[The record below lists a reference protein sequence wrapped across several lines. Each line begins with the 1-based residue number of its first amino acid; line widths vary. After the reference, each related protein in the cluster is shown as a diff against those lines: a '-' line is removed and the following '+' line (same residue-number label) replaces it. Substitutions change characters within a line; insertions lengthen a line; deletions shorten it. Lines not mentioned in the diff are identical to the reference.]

1 MKISFALLAFSLAQE
16 DAVANEENVAVEE
29 RKPVRDHVIPF
40 YRGRTKMIMNDQEI
54 LKFISEIQS

>member
-40 YRGRTKMIMNDQEI
+40 YRGRKNDHE
-54 LKFISEIQS
+54 

>member
-29 RKPVRDHVIPF
+29 REPVRDHVIPF
-40 YRGRTKMIMNDQEI
+40 YRGRKNDHE
-54 LKFISEIQS
+54 